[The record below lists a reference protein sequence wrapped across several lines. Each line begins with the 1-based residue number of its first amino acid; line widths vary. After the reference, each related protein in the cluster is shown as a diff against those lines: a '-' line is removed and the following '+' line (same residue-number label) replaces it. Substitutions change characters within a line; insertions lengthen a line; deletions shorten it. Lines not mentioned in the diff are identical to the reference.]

1 MTLVMTRDI
10 NSSSDGDDDSGSG
23 RGNGS
28 GSGNG
33 SGAPVSRNNRKYECD
48 NCRAEFPNKTT
59 ADRHMLFCRTLAEI
73 RRGSG
78 AGGGGVSFATHTVA
92 ADDDALMPTPREMF
106 ILIQELAAKYNKVK
120 DELDVMKQWAKMVGR
135 RIGGGAGSSSTLAA
149 GAGLDFTSISRQK
162 RQNMEVI
169 LNEEDAD
176 RPDLAELRPGFAEW
190 LAAPDLANALTD
202 ADLNVVFNED
212 LVAGI
217 TAAILRVLAGYTAE
231 SRRSHLV
238 PFKLADIKQG
248 AFYIYDTAFSVGVA
262 GPAENAT
269 DLPTQARKW
278 RAMESCEFQLL
289 VRTFHKLLL
298 KEFKKWQDRN
308 WEAQRELTKQ
318 RQKAA
323 SSYQQMISSAQQPKP
338 QYQCSPAMMSCDGMY
353 PMPGAGAVDAGV
365 GVGAGAGAGQADDVD
380 VDADVDVDVE
390 DPMTPV
396 GGIALSEDFATL
408 YNKYADK
415 MLGGALSD
423 ETILSRVRAKLWKD
437 MKAWRL

>member
-1 MTLVMTRDI
+1 MNVIMRHDTP
-10 NSSSDGDDDSGSG
+10 DDSDDGGGAGGGAGGGGS
-23 RGNGS
+23 
-28 GSGNG
+28 
-33 SGAPVSRNNRKYECD
+33 SGAMTASASASASASTGKYECD

-73 RRGSG
+73 RRGG
-78 AGGGGVSFATHTVA
+78 GGGGVLA
-92 ADDDALMPTPREMF
+92 ASRHDEDALMPTPREMF

-135 RIGGGAGSSSTLAA
+135 RINSAAGGAGGGGGAAA
-149 GAGLDFTSISRQK
+149 AAGLDFTSVTRQK

-169 LNEEDAD
+169 LNEEDAEH
-176 RPDLAELRPGFAEW
+176 PDLAELRPSFAEW
-190 LAAPDLANALTD
+190 VAAPSLSDALTD

-217 TAAILRVLAGYTAE
+217 TAAILRVLAGHTAE
-231 SRRSHLV
+231 SGRSHLL

-248 AFYIYDTAFSVGVA
+248 AFYIYDTAFGVVVA
-262 GPAENAT
+262 PPPENGL
-269 DLPTQARKW
+269 DPPTQQQRRRW
-278 RAMESCEFQLL
+278 RAMEPCEFQLL

-298 KEFKKWQDRN
+298 KEFKKWQDLN

-323 SSYQQMISSAQQPKP
+323 SSYQQMI
-338 QYQCSPAMMSCDGMY
+338 QCSPAMMSCDGMY
-353 PMPGAGAVDAGV
+353 PMPGGAAE
-365 GVGAGAGAGQADDVD
+365 AA
-380 VDADVDVDVE
+380 DVDVE
-390 DPMTPV
+390 DSTTSV
-396 GGIALSEDFATL
+396 GGIGLSEDFATL

>member
-1 MTLVMTRDI
+1 
-10 NSSSDGDDDSGSG
+10 
-23 RGNGS
+23 
-28 GSGNG
+28 
-33 SGAPVSRNNRKYECD
+33 
-48 NCRAEFPNKTT
+48 
-59 ADRHMLFCRTLAEI
+59 
-73 RRGSG
+73 
-78 AGGGGVSFATHTVA
+78 
-92 ADDDALMPTPREMF
+92 MPTPREMF

-190 LAAPDLANALTD
+190 LTTITAAAAAAE

-262 GPAENAT
+262 GTAENAT

-278 RAMESCEFQLL
+278 RAMEPCEFQLL

-353 PMPGAGAVDAGV
+353 PMPGAGAGAVDAGV
-365 GVGAGAGAGQADDVD
+365 GAGAGQADD